1 MTGPPE
7 RSGFDKSARPALVAR
22 EYIVSLDATR
32 PEEPLYARIARALAG
47 DIARGR
53 LKPGDRLP
61 GARSLAAMLSVNRH
75 TVEAAFAELEAQGWV
90 ETQPARGVFVRT
102 SEVDVAPRPFSRG
115 LALRSAV
122 PSTIGFDMPSS
133 PAAYVGHPVPPKL
146 LNLHGGVPD
155 TRLFPHDL
163 FARAYRSVLRRRG
176 DRLLDYGD
184 GRGEERLRVA
194 LAEMLTR
201 LRGLAA
207 SSDDVLVTRGSQQA
221 IWLAAHTLL
230 GPGSRIGVEAWGY
243 PAAWEAFRATGAEL
257 VPLPIDED
265 GVRVDGIERALAEG
279 GLRAVYLTPH
289 HQYPT
294 MPALTEQRRLRVL
307 ELAKKARFAV
317 LEDDYAHEF
326 QYEGRPRLPLAS
338 ADRHGVVIYI
348 GTLSK
353 IVAAGLRVGYVVAPR
368 PLLARMAALRTLID
382 RQGDNLT
389 EAALA
394 ELFEEGIIE
403 RHARRIRRIYG
414 ERRAL
419 LAHELQQ
426 RLSGRVSFQVPAG
439 GMAFWLEVHGTR
451 PSEWAERARAR
462 GVLIRPGK
470 MYSLVDRGD
479 VPFLRMGFTALNERE
494 LARAV
499 KIAAATF

>member
-1 MTGPPE
+1 M
-7 RSGFDKSARPALVAR
+7 ARQ
-22 EYIVSLDATR
+22 YIVSIEPSR
-32 PEEPLYARIARALAG
+32 PEEPLYARISRSLAA

-61 GARSLAAMLSVNRH
+61 GARSLAAMLAVNRH
-75 TVEAAFAELEAQGWV
+75 TVEAAFSELEAQGWV

-102 SEVDVAPRPFSRG
+102 SDVDVPPRPFSRR
-115 LALRSAV
+115 LALRSEV
-122 PSTIGFDMPSS
+122 PSSTGFDLSPSR
-133 PAAYVGHPVPPKL
+133 PARVGRPASPKL

-155 TRLFPHDL
+155 ARLFPHEL
-163 FARAYRSVLRRRG
+163 LARAYRSVLKRRG
-176 DRLLDYGD
+176 EQLLDYGD
-184 GRGEERLRVA
+184 GHGEPRLRAA
-194 LAEMLTR
+194 LSEMLTR
-201 LRGLAA
+201 MRGLAA
-207 SSDDVLVTRGSQQA
+207 SSEDVLITRGSQQA

-230 GPGSRIGVEAWGY
+230 GPGTRIGVEAWGY
-243 PAAWEAFRATGAEL
+243 PPAWEAFRATGAEL
-257 VPLPIDED
+257 VPLPIDEH
-265 GVRVDGIERALAEG
+265 GVRIDGIERALAQG

-294 MPALTEQRRLRVL
+294 MPALSEQRRLRIL
-307 ELAKKARFAV
+307 ELAQKSRFAL

-338 ADRHGVVIYI
+338 ADRHGVVVYI

-368 PLLARMAALRTLID
+368 PLLARMAALRTWID

-394 ELFEEGIIE
+394 ELFEEGAIE
-403 RHARRIRRIYG
+403 RHARRMRRIYAA
-414 ERRAL
+414 RREV
-419 LAHELQQ
+419 LAHELRQ
-426 RLSGRVSFQVPAG
+426 RLAGRVSFEVPGG

-451 PSEWAERARAR
+451 PSEWAERARAG

-470 MYSLVDRGD
+470 LYSLIDQGD

-494 LARAV
+494 IVRAV